1 LDLTS
6 SVVATTGQVAIAV
19 SPSGEAGSAPAVT
32 ICTIKG
38 VNRQVRVDGRPPLL
52 DAIETDAPAGPTP
65 GGVLVDQSG
74 SVVGMTT
81 DTSAE
86 GGAAHWL
93 AAPTALVN
101 DAVDQLV
108 SKGKVTRAWLGISA
122 VDPQAGGGN
131 GGNGPPGVEVLTVQ
145 SDSPAASAGIL
156 PRDIIDAVD
165 GQSVPSML
173 DLQGALRLRRPGAPV
188 VLDVIRNGG
197 HWPMH
202 ATLGSEA
209 A

>member
-1 LDLTS
+1 
-6 SVVATTGQVAIAV
+6 
-19 SPSGEAGSAPAVT
+19 
-32 ICTIKG
+32 
-38 VNRQVRVDGRPPLL
+38 
-52 DAIETDAPAGPTP
+52 
-65 GGVLVDQSG
+65 
-74 SVVGMTT
+74 
-81 DTSAE
+81 
-86 GGAAHWL
+86 
-93 AAPTALVN
+93 
-101 DAVDQLV
+101 
-108 SKGKVTRAWLGISA
+108 
-122 VDPQAGGGN
+122 
-131 GGNGPPGVEVLTVQ
+131 
-145 SDSPAASAGIL
+145 L